1 MFVLYFMKTLPARVV
16 HWAGLT
22 NGGEGSWLWKGGP
35 WGARLRGACAI
46 WQRSPCKQIWE
57 QIWAYELW
65 EPPCLEARKRALY
78 FPSHSARAFSEV
90 EARTGLWSSW
100 GLAWYP
106 APATPGARATWLPEN
121 CRETHCSRGRDQGDD
136 PMRPHLKTRWKRLGG
151 RGHRKVTWGPATILQ
166 PVGIGFKH

>member
-1 MFVLYFMKTLPARVV
+1 MKTLPARVV

-22 NGGEGSWLWKGGP
+22 SGGEGSWLWQAGP
-35 WGARLRGACAI
+35 WGVRLRGACAI

-90 EARTGLWSSW
+90 EARTGLWPSCA
-100 GLAWYP
+100 LAWYP
-106 APATPGARATWLPEN
+106 APASPGARATVASWELQGESLQQRQWPGWPTERDWVAGDTERSLEVLPPF
-121 CRETHCSRGRDQGDD
+121 CSQ
-136 PMRPHLKTRWKRLGG
+136 WALGLNIN
-151 RGHRKVTWGPATILQ
+151 VISLVPIT
-166 PVGIGFKH
+166 